1 MHRIYRQRWQ
11 TMGQALQT
19 HLPDSSRI
27 PSFGGTSYWVWG
39 PADLDS
45 EQLAQAAAE
54 RGILIEPG
62 RIHFAAHDAPRN
74 FFRLGFSS
82 IPEERIEP
90 GIALLA
96 EVVREQEAQVAAE

>member
-1 MHRIYRQRWQ
+1 M
-11 TMGQALQT
+11 
-19 HLPDSSRI
+19 PDSSRI

-45 EQLAQAAAE
+45 ERLAEAAAE
-54 RGILIEPG
+54 RGIFIEPG
-62 RIHFAAHDAPRN
+62 RIHFAAHDAPKN

-90 GIALLA
+90 GIELLA
-96 EVVREQEAQVAAE
+96 KVVKRQMAQPTE

>member
-1 MHRIYRQRWQ
+1 M
-11 TMGQALQT
+11 
-19 HLPDSSRI
+19 
-27 PSFGGTSYWVWG
+27 WG

-45 EQLAQAAAE
+45 RAVDSLDAAAE

-62 RIHFAAHDAPRN
+62 RVHFAAHDAPRN

-90 GIALLA
+90 GIELLA
-96 EVVREQEAQVAAE
+96 EVVREQMKAVAAE